1 MGSTSDKVSGLG
13 NQAAGNVKQAVGKAV
28 GNDRL
33 RAEGAA
39 QETKG
44 KIQKT
49 VGGVKAA
56 AKDATNKAAEA
67 INKKL

>member
-1 MGSTSDKVSGLG
+1 MGSTSDKISGTANEVAGKVKQGLG
-13 NQAAGNVKQAVGKAV
+13 KAT

-44 KIQKT
+44 RIQSTIGK
-49 VGGVKAA
+49 
-56 AKDATNKAAEA
+56 AKDAVKGA
-67 INKKL
+67 IDRA